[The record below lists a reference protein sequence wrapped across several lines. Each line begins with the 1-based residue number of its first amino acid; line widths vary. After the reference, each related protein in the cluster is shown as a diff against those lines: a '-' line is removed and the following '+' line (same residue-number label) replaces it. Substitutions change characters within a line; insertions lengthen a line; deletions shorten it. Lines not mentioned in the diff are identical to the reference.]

1 MQKESPSIPQ
11 DPNGF
16 KTYQSPSL
24 YTSNPRDEDI
34 ENNVSRFVAGEQ
46 FYNHEMYGSLR
57 RGGAVSFMSMDCL
70 GLAAA
75 TFSSMFSYQCLI
87 GVLQPL
93 MSTQLVL
100 SAQENVSVQRLI
112 EMPMALS
119 FLFGLLSDCYPIMGL
134 RRKGYMIVGLVL
146 NGASVFVIAGLSAH
160 FESGESENKNDPN
173 DVLVVLSILM
183 AAIASI
189 GCIITYLCVHTRVIE
204 LSQRES
210 LASRGSIQAT
220 YLIFRR
226 VVSLLAASFT
236 YAVLGS
242 GSGDS
247 NVPLSTAMVLLAVI
261 SILPLPIILK
271 FWKEEHYSLHT
282 SMKIRG
288 RIFWKIMQQKAV
300 WRIMAFICFFT
311 LFLSIKFSDSTGVI
325 RKWSGAATDNPL
337 LVKVITDVVMLL
349 TMVVWRY
356 VFMNRSW
363 KQFFASAPFFQIVPH
378 LLIAILVAF
387 DVVRDRY
394 LYRLMYSITAISD
407 GIGLLNTIVPLTEII
422 QEGSEGVTV
431 GLTISLQRLIG
442 IFVSTNAVGLFQ
454 GSNFYDPAEV
464 ADDTSNAHRDVLL
477 SLVLNFGLNALALIG
492 LFFLP
497 SQKLDAQQL
506 RMYGGFTKAASSL
519 IIAFSVI
526 MFVYSLVINVMTFVP
541 SLSCVKLVGGTGC
554 SS

>member
-1 MQKESPSIPQ
+1 MQKESPNVPQ
-11 DPNGF
+11 GPNGF

-24 YTSNPRDEDI
+24 YQSSAGEEDL
-34 ENNVSRFVAGEQ
+34 EVNAGRFVAGDQ

-57 RGGAVSFMSMDCL
+57 RGGAVSFLSMDCL
-70 GLAAA
+70 GLAAG

-93 MSTQLVL
+93 MSTQLAL
-100 SAQENVSVQRLI
+100 STQQNVSVQRLI

-160 FESGESENKNDPN
+160 FESLESNSDPN
-173 DVLVVLSILM
+173 DALVVLAILM
-183 AAIASI
+183 AALASI

-242 GSGDS
+242 GSGEP

-261 SILPLPIILK
+261 SILPLPVILK
-271 FWKEEHYSLHT
+271 FWKEEHYSLYT

-311 LFLSIKFSDSTGVI
+311 LFLSIKFSDSTSVI
-325 RKWSGAATDNPL
+325 RTWSGAATDNSL
-337 LVKVITDVVMLL
+337 VVKVITDVIMLL

-356 VFMNRSW
+356 AFINRSW
-363 KQFFASAPFFQIVPH
+363 RQFFASAPFFQIAPH
-378 LLIAILVAF
+378 LVIAILVSF

-394 LYRLMYSITAISD
+394 LYRFMYSITAVSD

-431 GLTISLQRLIG
+431 GLTLSLQRLIG

-454 GSNFYDPAEV
+454 GGNFYDPAQV
-464 ADDTSNAHRDVLL
+464 TADVSTAHWDVLL
-477 SLVLNFGLNALALIG
+477 SLLLNFGLNALALVG

-519 IIAFSVI
+519 IIAFSI
-526 MFVYSLVINVMTFVP
+526 ILFLYSFSINIMTFVP
-541 SLSCVKLVGGTGC
+541 SLSCIRLAGGSGC
-554 SS
+554 D

>member
-1 MQKESPSIPQ
+1 MQKESPEVQPQ
-11 DPNGF
+11 HPL
-16 KTYQSPSL
+16 KVYHSLSLTQSVPG
-24 YTSNPRDEDI
+24 EDLTD
-34 ENNVSRFVAGEQ
+34 SRFVAGEN
-46 FYNHEMYGSLR
+46 FYNHEMYGTLR
-57 RGGAVSFMSMDCL
+57 RGGAVSFYSMDCL

-75 TFSSMFSYQCLI
+75 TFSSLFSYQCLT
-87 GVLQPL
+87 GVLRPH
-93 MSTQLVL
+93 MSIEFAL
-100 SAQENVSVQRLI
+100 SVQQNVSVQRLI
-112 EMPMALS
+112 EIPMALS
-119 FLFGLLSDCYPIMGL
+119 FLVGLLSDCYPIMGL
-134 RRKGYMIVGLVL
+134 RRKGYMILGLVI
-146 NGASVFVIAGLSAH
+146 NGASVFVVAGISAH
-160 FESGESENKNDPN
+160 FESKNGDRPS
-173 DVLVVLSILM
+173 DAMVVLGIIM
-183 AAIASI
+183 AAIASL
-189 GCIITYLCVHTRVIE
+189 GCIITFLCVHTRVIE
-204 LSQRES
+204 LSQREP
-210 LASRGSIQAT
+210 LRTRGSIQAS

-226 VVSLLAASFT
+226 LVSLVAASFT
-236 YAVLGS
+236 YAVMGKGTGTPNLS
-242 GSGDS
+242 
-247 NVPLSTAMVLLAVI
+247 LSTAMILLAVI

-337 LVKVITDVVMLL
+337 LVKVITDVVILF
-349 TMVVWRY
+349 TIAVWRY
-356 VFMNRSW
+356 AFMNRSW
-363 KQFFASAPFFQIVPH
+363 RLFFASAPLFQIVPH

-394 LYRLMYSITAISD
+394 LYRTVFSATAIAD
-407 GIGLLNTIVPLTEII
+407 GINSLNNMVPLTEII